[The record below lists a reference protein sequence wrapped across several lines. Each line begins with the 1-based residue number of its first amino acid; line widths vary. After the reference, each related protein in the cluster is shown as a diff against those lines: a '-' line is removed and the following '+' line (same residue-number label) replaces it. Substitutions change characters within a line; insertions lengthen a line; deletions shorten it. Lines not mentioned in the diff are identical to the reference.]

1 MSSWE
6 NLKVAGRQVPD
17 WVPTFALSAGV
28 IGLYALARS
37 SSMDQPHALI
47 ALGSLVAIVCSILIG
62 FGLLVSAIAQA
73 KPGHVL
79 AAIGEGFQRG
89 LTYVWVTAAVSLF
102 AYVGAPSAYSL
113 ITSNLYYSLT
123 TVVVAVLLALG
134 YWVSGLRQSPEQPA
148 DSITGLPS
156 TDLALPPGFT
166 PTLEQKA
173 AFQVTM
179 ADQTR
184 LMIHQAARLIAYQG
198 SNCLVADSFSAF
210 LDLNARTA
218 KIFTDMNLLSTADM
232 VYWRM
237 HMLLIGSAAESVIR
251 NTHSDAAMD
260 DLQSFEDL
268 AVKYLLLTNKGNFYR
283 PVSDAEAML
292 KSNRIHLLHRSV
304 MSRCVAAVQQN
315 RQLILELIKL
325 MRDRP
330 TLVYEDLRHV
340 MSRVE
345 LPADFPRAEFDSNEV
360 MEQALVQIGF
370 ESAETNASQ
379 HPQFGAPVG
388 APAPTSV
395 SKPQASTEA
404 APNVFPFEASSFRA

>member
-1 MSSWE
+1 MSSWD
-6 NLKVAGRQVPD
+6 NLKDAGRLVPG
-17 WVPTFALSAGV
+17 WVAPFTLSAGV
-28 IGLYALARS
+28 IGLYALARYTS
-37 SSMDQPHALI
+37 PDQPHALI
-47 ALGSLVAIVCSILIG
+47 AFGSLVAIVCSILVG
-62 FGLLVSAIAQA
+62 FGLLVSAIARA
-73 KPGHVL
+73 RPGHVL
-79 AAIGEGFQRG
+79 AAVGDGFQQG

-102 AYVGAPSAYSL
+102 AYVGAPPAYRL
-113 ITSNLYYSLT
+113 ITANLYYSLT
-123 TVVVAVLLALG
+123 AAVVALLLATG
-134 YWVSGLRQSPEQPA
+134 YWASGLRQKPEPLT
-148 DSITGLPS
+148 DSLTGLPS
-156 TDLALPPGFT
+156 TELALPPGFM
-166 PTLEQKA
+166 PTREQKA

-198 SNCLVADSFSAF
+198 SNCLVADSFSAL

-232 VYWRM
+232 LFWRM

-251 NTHSDAAMD
+251 NTNSDAAMD
-260 DLQSFEDL
+260 DLQNFEEL

-283 PVSDAEAML
+283 PVTDAEAML

-315 RQLILELIKL
+315 RHLILELIKL
-325 MRDRP
+325 MRVRP

-370 ESAETNASQ
+370 EGSEIDDGVQ
-379 HPQFGAPVG
+379 PQSL
-388 APAPTSV
+388 PAAGDHSRTSDTT
-395 SKPQASTEA
+395 PQASVESST
-404 APNVFPFEASSFRA
+404 NVFPFGNSSFRA